1 MIVFMKMRIH
11 LFLTETHMISW
22 DFPMGFYDVIFHL
35 TSKMRSAVN
44 LNLDVLLYNVN
55 YILKMQLPKQ
65 FFTCMLVIS
74 NYMCAV
80 YIVQQNVQVLS
91 SYVYHWPY
99 FLIEIVN

>member
-1 MIVFMKMRIH
+1 
-11 LFLTETHMISW
+11 
-22 DFPMGFYDVIFHL
+22 MGFYDVIFHL

-99 FLIEIVN
+99 FFIEIVN

>member
-11 LFLTETHMISW
+11 FFLTETHMISW

-65 FFTCMLVIS
+65 FFTYTFTFSHLADM
-74 NYMCAV
+74 
-80 YIVQQNVQVLS
+80 
-91 SYVYHWPY
+91 YVG
-99 FLIEIVN
+99 NK